1 MIWNMP
7 KIPEGWV
14 ELVRRIVAM
23 LATIWALVKLWRE
36 WRKDG

>member
-1 MIWNMP
+1 MAWNTP

-14 ELVRRIVAM
+14 ELARRIV
-23 LATIWALVKLWRE
+23 TIMGAIWGLVKLWKE